1 MFLVERPS
9 LTQPQTAFNVFFM
22 ERNVTF
28 EKLPLTLAGRNLAAG
43 MKAPDFTAVN
53 TSLENVSLADYGNT
67 VKLISFFPSI
77 DHPICDLQVRE
88 MNRRVEALP
97 ESVSVIGISR
107 DIPFALKRFRETFD
121 IRNID
126 LVSDYRYGSFG
137 LNFGVLIKELNLLT
151 RGCIILD
158 NDNVLRYIQIVRELT
173 HQPDFDD
180 IFTHMDEVQRNPQ
193 NGDKAALRCVHCEG
207 SVPPLPGDVV
217 VTMMGSTPEWDLVE
231 NRKIKRSFTFD
242 NFFEAK
248 SFFDILAAIAEEQGH
263 HPSFTLNYNRL
274 EVALTTHAA
283 KGLTEN
289 DFIMARIIDQISL

>member
-1 MFLVERPS
+1 
-9 LTQPQTAFNVFFM
+9 M
-22 ERNVTF
+22 ERKVTF
-28 EKLPLTLAGRNLAAG
+28 EKLPFTLEGRNLAAG
-43 MKAPDFTAVN
+43 MKAPEFTAVN
-53 TSLENVSLADYGNT
+53 TDLENITLSDYGNT
-67 VKLISFFPSI
+67 FKLISFFPSI
-77 DHPICDLQVRE
+77 DHPVCDLQVRE

-158 NDNVLRYIQIVRELT
+158 NEDVLRYIQIVRELT

-180 IFTHMDEVQRNPQ
+180 IFTHMDEVLRIPH
-193 NGDKAALRCVHCEG
+193 NGGKAVLRCVPCEG
-207 SVPPLPGDVV
+207 SVPPLPDDMVA
-217 VTMMGSTPEWDLVE
+217 TMMGNIPEWELVE
-231 NRKIKRSFTFD
+231 NRKIKRSFIFNT
-242 NFFEAK
+242 FFEAK

-263 HPSFTLNYNRL
+263 HPSFALNYNRL

-283 KGLTEN
+283 KGLTAN
-289 DFIMARIIDQISL
+289 DFIMARIIDQITL